1 MSIVYFFCFFIS
13 IILALLFTPVAI
25 FLSRMFNVYDMPNR
39 RKVHTRPIPRWG
51 GLGIFL
57 SMFACLL
64 LVYFLFPQFGELL
77 ASELKQK
84 SKLIGTLTLFD
95 QLMGIL
101 TGSVLVLILGM
112 IDDKKNVQ
120 ALIKL
125 LVQIIAALCA
135 MEYGVRI
142 FGLTVPFMKQYIE
155 FPILLTLV
163 ITVLWLVSFMNTIN
177 LADGLD
183 GLATGIVT
191 ISAGTFFI
199 VSMLMKPSVACT
211 PDKIW
216 LGNQLQLSAI
226 LSITLCGAGIGFL
239 FFNFNPA
246 RVFVGDGGA
255 LFMGFL
261 LASISIMGTLKMP
274 LVIALFVPIIIVAL
288 PVLDVFLSILRRF
301 SRGSGI
307 MEPDKEHIHH
317 RFLKLGWTHRE
328 VVLIMYV
335 ITLVLSIITITLTSW
350 KLTLR

>member
-1 MSIVYFFCFFIS
+1 MILVYIFCFFVS
-13 IILALLFTPVAI
+13 IFFALLFTPVAI
-25 FLSRMFNVYDMPNR
+25 FLSRKFNVYDMPNR

-57 SMFACLL
+57 SISGCLL
-64 LVYFLFPQFGELL
+64 LVYYLFPQFSQLL

-101 TGSVLVLILGM
+101 TGGVFVLILGM

-135 MEYGVRI
+135 LEYGVRI
-142 FGLTVPFMKQYIE
+142 FGLTIPFFNTYIE
-155 FPILLTLV
+155 LPIILTLF

-183 GLATGIVT
+183 GLATGLVT
-191 ISAGTFFI
+191 IAAGTFFI
-199 VSMLMKPSVACT
+199 VSMLMKPTLMNS
-211 PDKIW
+211 PDKLW
-216 LGNQLQLSAI
+216 LANQLQLSAI

-246 RVFVGDGGA
+246 RIFVGDGGA
-255 LFMGFL
+255 LFMGFM
-261 LASISIMGTLKMP
+261 LASISIIGTLKMP
-274 LVIALFVPIIIVAL
+274 LVVALFIPIIIVAL

-301 SRGSGI
+301 SRGGDI
-307 MEPDKEHIHH
+307 MAPDKEHIHH
-317 RFLKLGWTHRE
+317 RLLKLGWTHRE
-328 VVLIMYV
+328 VVFIMYV
-335 ITLVLSIITITLTSW
+335 ITLILSIVTISLTSW